1 MANLCDHIEAYLK
14 EQLARA
20 AGVVE
25 VQRAELALRF
35 ECVPSQ
41 INYVLDTRFTPERG
55 YLVESRRGGG
65 GYIRIVRLPMDT
77 AAELVRAL
85 EEQIGGMVGQDG
97 AVGFIDRLEEAGH
110 ITGREADL
118 MRAAVDR
125 RVLAIDLPWRDVV
138 RAAILKAMVRT
149 LLRHAAA
156 GGVPTGGGP
165 GAAAPAHRVAHRA
178 QTRRGTS

>member
-14 EQLARA
+14 DLLAQA
-20 AGVVE
+20 ARGRIE

-35 ECVPSQ
+35 DCVPSQ

-65 GYIRIVRLPMDT
+65 GYIRVVRLPMDT
-77 AAELVRAL
+77 AAELVAAL

-97 AVGFIDRLEEAGH
+97 ALGFIQRLQEAGR
-110 ITGREADL
+110 ITEREADL

-138 RAAILKAMVRT
+138 RASVLKAMVRT
-149 LLRHAAA
+149 LLRHAAEDAA
-156 GGVPTGGGP
+156 G
-165 GAAAPAHRVAHRA
+165 ADRAPARQAR
-178 QTRRGTS
+178 